1 MKKIILL
8 DIGTHKCQE
17 FKAMFHTNPFLF
29 FLRVLSHKIMRL
41 QSPSFQSVFSII
53 KSQKILKKN
62 RENFF
67 VILTEPNI
75 NLYNYPLYK
84 NADQV
89 FCIAVGDNNENIKF
103 SNLYFHA
110 KNFDIEEQGSSIYE
124 KKSDIKSTFSL
135 PIIKV
140 SPDYYLNF
148 IKSNFEKNYPG
159 HDYEIVLRVNCEGL
173 EYELLK
179 QAKIIF
185 QDRFNLAL
193 GSLDDVLKYHGE
205 SVYKE
210 MLEFLDNENID
221 FYQFNTILT
230 THDAA
235 LKKLVA
241 QI

>member
-1 MKKIILL
+1 M
-8 DIGTHKCQE
+8 
-17 FKAMFHTNPFLF
+17 
-29 FLRVLSHKIMRL
+29 
-41 QSPSFQSVFSII
+41 
-53 KSQKILKKN
+53 
-62 RENFF
+62 
-67 VILTEPNI
+67 
-75 NLYNYPLYK
+75 YK

-159 HDYEIVLRVNCEGL
+159 YDYEIVLRVNCEGL